1 MWQPIA
7 KRPKQKALDQD
18 AAEAIGL
25 QALGF
30 LAVDDNR
37 IAKFLGLTGIGPSDL
52 VEQARSP
59 QMLLAVL
66 EHISEDES
74 LLLVFASE
82 IGIAPEIVAEAMMRL
97 GQASC

>member
-18 AAEAIGL
+18 EAEAIGL

-30 LAVDDNR
+30 LAADDNR
-37 IAKFLGLTGIGPSDL
+37 IAKFLGLTGIQPSDL
-52 VEQARSP
+52 VEQAQSS

-66 EHISEDES
+66 EHISGDES

-82 IGIAPEIVAEAMMRL
+82 IGVAPEVVAEAMRRL
-97 GQASC
+97 ESAS